1 VTSCVS
7 IKRSWCKDALLWYLE
22 SIYLFGGWDGIRDL
36 ADLWGYHVPSNK
48 WTCLSKNTEEQVV
61 ICYWCDQILEHF
73 FPATT
78 QHGYMYCSAVAVL
91 PLICVESEIC
101 PTELCLYLFVS
112 AVSSRHQNHSIGGV
126 VVTEAVL
133 VFCCGVCHSFAVI
146 KFIA

>member
-1 VTSCVS
+1 MTSCVS

-73 FPATT
+73 FSSYHTT
-78 QHGYMYCSAVAVL
+78 WIYVLFCSCGSAIDLCREWNL
-91 PLICVESEIC
+91 PHRIVSVSFRVGCFFSSPKSLYRGSSCYWSSVSILLWCLSF
-101 PTELCLYLFVS
+101 LCS
-112 AVSSRHQNHSIGGV
+112 D
-126 VVTEAVL
+126 
-133 VFCCGVCHSFAVI
+133 
-146 KFIA
+146 